1 MNQLAIQAVT
11 LKRKEDQIQ
20 RSDNVNSVNN
30 IVYIFLEV
38 YVTPNEKAFLFS
50 ALKTYC
56 LMLPF
61 DISVCR
67 PEFVTHTSQNNDLGK
82 GKGRRCG
89 MYVC

>member
-1 MNQLAIQAVT
+1 MNQLAIQAVM
-11 LKRKEDQIQ
+11 LKRKEYQIQ

-50 ALKTYC
+50 ALYC

-61 DISVCR
+61 DIFVCR
-67 PEFVTHTSQNNDLGK
+67 PEFISHTSQNNDLGK